1 MMNSVPFYH
10 QFFQY
15 IRNSSKV
22 FCKIYQNKKSFLVK
36 DFSDKKRIIFIGF
49 VLCIYLEKVKMW
61 CEHSFDRI
69 RDFSIIQIDILTFC
83 HFFSK

>member
-1 MMNSVPFYH
+1 MMNSGTFYH

-36 DFSDKKRIIFIGF
+36 EFSDKKKVNFYWF
-49 VLCIYLEKVKMW
+49 CPMYLLGKG
-61 CEHSFDRI
+61 
-69 RDFSIIQIDILTFC
+69 
-83 HFFSK
+83 